1 MTRALDNIRKL
12 LPLTTRNFIAGG
24 VLAALICAAPAVG
37 AYSDVPVTQTY
48 NAADEQMLSA
58 LTGTASS
65 TPVVIMHGDIRESD
79 RSFIQLD
86 DIDTQA
92 ELVEYVRSLMAGD
105 PDIRET
111 QLDPHFIEMTY
122 ESRIRV
128 PYLGRKNIERTVRI
142 RDDGTI
148 SVTKP
153 WYVRATDGDDT
164 GVRDGFSDLSL
175 VAGSGGYSARAEALL
190 ATRLEGRFQIGAL

>member
-1 MTRALDNIRKL
+1 MLTDLRKL

-24 VLAALICAAPAVG
+24 ILAALVCAAPAVG

-48 NAADEQMLSA
+48 NTVNEQLLSA

-65 TPVVIMHGDIRESD
+65 TPISISHDDIRDAD
-79 RSFIQLD
+79 RSFIQLED
-86 DIDTQA
+86 VDSQA
-92 ELVEYVRSLMAGD
+92 KLVEYVRALMAND
-105 PDIRET
+105 PDIQQIE
-111 QLDPHFIEMTY
+111 LDSHFISMTY

-128 PYLGRKNIERTVRI
+128 PYIGRTDVERTVRI

-153 WYVRATDGDDT
+153 WYVRATDDDRDD
-164 GVRDGFSDLSL
+164 GVRDGFSDLPL
-175 VAGSGGYSARAEALL
+175 VAGGSGYTPHTEALL